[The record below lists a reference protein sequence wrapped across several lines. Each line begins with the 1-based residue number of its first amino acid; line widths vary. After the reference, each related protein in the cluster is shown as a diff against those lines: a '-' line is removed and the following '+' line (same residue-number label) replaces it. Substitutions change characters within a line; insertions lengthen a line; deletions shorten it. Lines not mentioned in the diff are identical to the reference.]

1 MEAGGNEI
9 SRLSEEV
16 LASILSL
23 TSPPDAGRCA
33 AVSHA
38 FLAAADSDAVWSRF
52 LLHDLPRFAQGV
64 LCRAPPSKKGL
75 FRCLS
80 DQPALLPDKLVTRQ
94 YWEWIKLPSD
104 DIQANK
110 SFFEAAQLWGVWWL
124 LIRGKIHSTMLCRNS
139 KYAAYMVF
147 KLADEFSKLDFPF
160 QVASIS
166 VGGNDSSTRQ
176 VCLQAYMEDGDDG
189 VSRKH
194 ILRSS
199 WESYLPHTK
208 RRAIPLTDAVMLPR
222 KRADGWMEVELGEF
236 YNGEGCDGDV
246 FVTLMET
253 EAGNFKSG
261 LIVWGMEIR
270 TKQRC

>member
-1 MEAGGNEI
+1 
-9 SRLSEEV
+9 
-16 LASILSL
+16 
-23 TSPPDAGRCA
+23 
-33 AVSHA
+33 
-38 FLAAADSDAVWSRF
+38 
-52 LLHDLPRFAQGV
+52 
-64 LCRAPPSKKGL
+64 
-75 FRCLS
+75 
-80 DQPALLPDKLVTRQ
+80 
-94 YWEWIKLPSD
+94 
-104 DIQANK
+104 
-110 SFFEAAQLWGVWWL
+110 
-124 LIRGKIHSTMLCRNS
+124 MLCRNS

-147 KLADEFSKLDFPF
+147 KLADEFTKLDFPF